1 MKINGALGFILST
14 LIVIV
19 LGVALLFTSIWYTV
33 LFSGLVASIVIR
45 RGYLIS
51 ILSSFAGGVLGILI
65 IFLMLPTG
73 YLGPVMNE
81 VGAIAGIPSVAL
93 FALIFL
99 INGGLCVSGALIG
112 TFVARF
118 IQKSR

>member
-1 MKINGALGFILST
+1 MKINDAVGFVLST
-14 LIVIV
+14 LIVLV
-19 LGVALLFTSIWYTV
+19 LGVALLFTNIWYTV

-45 RGYLIS
+45 RGYLVS
-51 ILSSFAGGVLGILI
+51 VLSSFAGGVLGILL

-93 FALIFL
+93 LALIFL
-99 INGGLCVSGALIG
+99 INGGLCLSGALIG
-112 TFVARF
+112 TFVTRF
-118 IQKSR
+118 IHKTP